1 MDSLDA
7 IGEEGLRPL
16 IERVG
21 ASRYAAAR
29 ERAWR
34 AAAGT
39 GRGTAAQTAA
49 ARDADDDL
57 LASVASDLADWT
69 WYASGRP
76 EVERLALGLALYRH
90 LPSYAV
96 LMYSTGAYR
105 EFSGEIRARFWSA
118 FRALLADAD
127 DRLAAPVAYA
137 LWCDYFEDAATVQDA
152 WRGINPAT
160 LAGRPLERLLDVAG
174 PVPWA
179 LKAALYERLLPD
191 VAWHQAIFRSLVFSR
206 FDVYG
211 EIDAPKALALLNR
224 LRLSRDTSGLGE
236 LRVRL
241 EAARDSAAGPR
252 EQRRRRRRRG

>member
-7 IGEEGLRPL
+7 IGQEGLRPL

-34 AAAGT
+34 TAAGT
-39 GRGTAAQTAA
+39 GRGTAAPTA

-69 WYASGRP
+69 WYASARP
-76 EVERLALGLALYRH
+76 EAERLALGLALYRD

-96 LMYSTGAYR
+96 LLYSTGAYR
-105 EFSGEIRARFWSA
+105 GFAGEIRARFWSA

-152 WRGINPAT
+152 WRGIDPAT
-160 LAGRPLERLLDVAG
+160 LAGRALERLLDVAG

-179 LKAALYERLLPD
+179 LKAPLYERLLPD
-191 VAWHQAIFRSLVFSR
+191 AAWHRAIFRSLLFSR
-206 FDVYG
+206 FDAYG
-211 EIDAPKALALLNR
+211 QIDAPEALALLNR
-224 LRLSRDTSGLGE
+224 LRLPGATPGLGE
-236 LRVRL
+236 LRVGL
-241 EAARDSAAGPR
+241 AVTRDRAAGPR
-252 EQRRRRRRRG
+252 EQRRRRRRSG